1 MNGENMSDDVEAE
14 EPLYVRDPE
23 VWREQ
28 LAEGNRF
35 QARKRVA
42 AKVLLRDEQR
52 RVLLVDPVYKP
63 FWDLPGG
70 MVEANEAPHQAALR
84 ELHEELGLVVELKGL
99 LSVEWVAPRDPWD
112 DLIMFVFDGGT
123 VTSDVASDLNPKDEE
138 LRAVGWY
145 TSDQVAGLLRE
156 DVWERTRQA
165 LRAQGNRTAVYR
177 YRP

>member
-1 MNGENMSDDVEAE
+1 MEAE
-14 EPLYVRDPE
+14 EPLYLRDPE

-42 AKVLLRDEQR
+42 AKVLLRDEQE

-63 FWDLPGG
+63 FWDFPGG

-99 LSVEWVAPRDPWD
+99 LSVE
-112 DLIMFVFDGGT
+112 
-123 VTSDVASDLNPKDEE
+123 
-138 LRAVGWY
+138 
-145 TSDQVAGLLRE
+145 
-156 DVWERTRQA
+156 
-165 LRAQGNRTAVYR
+165 
-177 YRP
+177 